1 MLKSKVLQK
10 VASLSCSVM
19 EASAVLCTGA
29 LRRGQTDSSVLKT
42 KNQEERENLKKCYLS
57 VTEMPSPVYL
67 LTIGPEGT
75 GLGK

>member
-1 MLKSKVLQK
+1 MLERKVLQK

-19 EASAVLCTGA
+19 EASAVLCPGA
-29 LRRGQTDSSVLKT
+29 LQRGQTDSSLL

-57 VTEMPSPVYL
+57 VTEMPSPVCL
-67 LTIGPEGT
+67 LTIRPEGV